1 MGRFAVALIV
11 VLACVATTRASGIAW
26 NDGRYQADLDSGRVT
41 YTSCDTDQLCIRNCS
56 TDNPTRYYMGQYSL
70 AFLRCTTATATDNKK
85 AGLPYCAGNAVKVE
99 QCCAECT
106 NNNTCSYWQHFKPA
120 ASACSGCGICI
131 LYPPGYAPGCVT
143 NQITL
148 QLADGTEYQRNLAN
162 ISTVGHPCGEGEN
175 DPHFRGAHGTRF
187 EFNGLPEQSF
197 CLLTDRN
204 LHVNMRMRGYYD
216 TRTTGASI
224 LKNGKAVRTWI
235 RELGFLW
242 TDAAGKK
249 HSFRLLARDGK
260 KTARGKGFLKEIEYD
275 GHVLP
280 LLKLGE
286 KYSLKGGL
294 TFAFEAY
301 EKAGRGFFDVD
312 AYHLKIEGLIEMGI
326 KLRVAHPLLQTKDDA
341 EAHLNVHFEH
351 IYRTDD
357 IHGIMGQT
365 YRDGREKRALDYNTL
380 SQVIGRPIAADGPSG
395 AGFLDG
401 NVKDYRTSGVLSP
414 DCLYTAYD
422 GHDMPTIASYKGI
435 QMA

>member
-1 MGRFAVALIV
+1 MGRLAIALV
-11 VLACVATTRASGIAW
+11 LVLACAATARAITW
-26 NDGRYQADLDSGRVT
+26 NDNRHQADFDSGRVT
-41 YTSCDTDQLCIRNCS
+41 YTSCEENQLCIKDCAEQY
-56 TDNPTRYYMGQYSL
+56 PTRYYMGQYSL
-70 AFLRCTTATATDNKK
+70 PFYRCTGTTATTNKNL
-85 AGLPYCAGNAVKVE
+85 GLPFCTGNAITE
-99 QCCAECT
+99 QQCCSSCINST
-106 NNNTCSYWQHFKPA
+106 TCSYWQM
-120 ASACSGCGICI
+120 
-131 LYPPGYAPGCVT
+131 CVT
-143 NQITL
+143 SQYDMEL
-148 QLADGTEYQRNLAN
+148 PDGTTFPRNNAN
-162 ISTVGHPCGEGEN
+162 ISVVGHPCGEGEN

-312 AYHLKIEGLIEMGI
+312 SYHLEIEGLLKMGI

-422 GHDMPTIASYKGI
+422 GHDLPTIASYKGI